1 MTNKKNLITLLGIA
15 FVVAIIATGLF
26 YGLVVSKLE
35 KAGKVEDSVVVAAH
49 ALKPG
54 EVLVPSDVNLVPR
67 STVDA
72 LAEGFHS
79 TAQVAGLVVMSP
91 VATGMPLERSMVAS
105 KESRRGAALGI
116 PPGLRAVSV
125 HVADSTGVVRMLQSG
140 NRVDAQVVTEGMRR
154 GTKALRTILQDLE
167 VLRVEEEPEASED
180 RPVLPVVTLLATP
193 DAADALGV
201 ADAGARIRLV
211 MRHPLDDQITDR
223 EPVALSAVFK
233 NPPKP
238 ARRGEP
244 ASAESSSG
252 PASAQAVET
261 AQKR

>member
-1 MTNKKNLITLLGIA
+1 
-15 FVVAIIATGLF
+15 
-26 YGLVVSKLE
+26 
-35 KAGKVEDSVVVAAH
+35 
-49 ALKPG
+49 
-54 EVLVPSDVNLVPR
+54 
-67 STVDA
+67 
-72 LAEGFHS
+72 
-79 TAQVAGLVVMSP
+79 
-91 VATGMPLERSMVAS
+91 MVAS

-116 PPGLRAVSV
+116 PLGFRAVSV

-140 NRVDAQVVTEGMRR
+140 NRVDAQIVMDGRRR
-154 GTKALRTILQDLE
+154 GSRTLRTILQDLE
-167 VLRVEEEPEASED
+167 VLRVEKEPEASED

-193 DAADALGV
+193 AAADALGV

-223 EPVALSAVFK
+223 EAVALSAVFK

-238 ARRGEP
+238 ARRGGP